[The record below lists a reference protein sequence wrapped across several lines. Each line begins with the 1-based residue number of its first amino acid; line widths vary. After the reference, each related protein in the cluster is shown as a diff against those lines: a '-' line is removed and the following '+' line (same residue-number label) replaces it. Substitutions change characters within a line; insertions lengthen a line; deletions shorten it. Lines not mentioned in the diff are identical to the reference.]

1 MKKTGIIL
9 SILVGLLLVVLIVT
23 ALLPRIVSSDLMKPY
38 VMKTVNQQMV
48 ITKNRVFRI
57 FLGIYSSKVIEKS
70 DDHC

>member
-9 SILVGLLLVVLIVT
+9 SILVALLLVVLIVT

-38 VMKTVNQQMV
+38 VMQMVNQQMV
-48 ITKNRVFRI
+48 IAKNRVFRI
-57 FLGIYSSKVIEKS
+57 FLGIDSKKVIEKS